1 MSNPIQ
7 ESGNH
12 LQAKMMPMVVHYA
25 LQSAEQGDDPVAV
38 FSVEIDGGSL
48 STGCLVPDADPAA
61 LGSMA
66 GIICNHLHMNAKY
79 FPGDDRAGAR
89 AERRHLQYGHGHADG
104 QVVPLMGE
112 FDVTFTPSD
121 PL

>member
-1 MSNPIQ
+1 VSNPIQ
-7 ESGNH
+7 ESGIN
-12 LQAKMMPMVVHYA
+12 LQAKMMPMVIHYA
-25 LQSAEQGDDPVAV
+25 LQLFEHGDDPIAV

-66 GIICNHLHMNAKY
+66 GIICNHMHMNAKY
-79 FPGDDRAGAR
+79 FPGDDRAEAR
-89 AERRHLQYGHGHADG
+89 TERRHLHYGNGQADG
-104 QVVPLMGE
+104 QAVPLMGE
-112 FDVTFTPSD
+112 FDVTFTPAD

>member
-7 ESGNH
+7 ESAIH
-12 LQAKMMPMVVHYA
+12 LQAKMIPMVVHYA
-25 LQSAEQGDDPVAV
+25 LQSSEQGGDPIAV

-66 GIICNHLHMNAKY
+66 GIICNHMHMNAKY
-79 FPGDDRAGAR
+79 FPGDERSEER
-89 AERRHLQYGHGHADG
+89 TERRHLHYGNGQADG
-104 QVVPLMGE
+104 QTVPLMGE
-112 FDVTFTPSD
+112 FDVTFTPAD